1 MFISQCILIMLINS
15 DQAVR
20 LSLARPSEATIFS
33 NRFQPRGLPTDF
45 LFHSREATTFTQA
58 KRGRTNLFYHTILL
72 WFLNVLM
79 YAKVKND

>member
-33 NRFQPRGLPTDF
+33 YRFSREARHF

-72 WFLNVLM
+72 LFLNVLM